1 MPFVD
6 ATALRRAASGKS
18 GDVIS
23 LASGT
28 PYEGDFDLEAVQD
41 YLELFRRHLVVR
53 YGGDERDATR
63 TILQYGRVKGVIND
77 LVARH
82 LEVDEQ
88 ITADADSIVV
98 TVGGQE
104 ALFLTMRA
112 LRRTDQDAILAVH
125 PTYFGFVGAAEL
137 ADLTVLPVKDNA
149 DGIDLDDLENV
160 VAEAVAAGIRP
171 RAVYVVP
178 DFANPTGTTMPL
190 RTRQRLLDIAGELG
204 LLIVEDNAYGL
215 LSTDREHPRT
225 IKSMDRNKQ
234 VVYCGS
240 FAKTG
245 VPGARVGYLVADQPV
260 TGGAPGET
268 LSDELAR
275 IKNMV
280 TLNTSPI
287 AQAVIGGKLIH
298 HNFSL
303 RDANLAVARH
313 YHHNLTVAL
322 DTLAEL
328 FPEGSEPEVTWSAPR
343 GGFFIVVNVPFDTT
357 DELSE
362 ECAVEHGVRWVP
374 IHRFY
379 GDGKPR
385 RRLRISISSVT
396 PEALRTGLVRL
407 AGFISQHVEKST
419 PSVSSPSRSEF
430 LQ

>member
-1 MPFVD
+1 MPFID
-6 ATALRRAASGKS
+6 ATALRRVTSGKS

-28 PYEGDFDLEAVQD
+28 PDESDFDLNTVRSH
-41 YLELFRRHLVVR
+41 LELFHRHLADS

-104 ALFLTMRA
+104 ALFLVMRA
-112 LRRTDQDAILAVH
+112 VRRTDRDAVLAVH
-125 PTYFGFVGAAEL
+125 PTYFGFTGAAEL
-137 ADLTVLPVKDNA
+137 ADLKVLPVKDSA
-149 DGIDLDDLENV
+149 DGIDLDDLADV
-160 VAEAVAAGIRP
+160 AAEAVAAGLRP

-178 DFANPTGTTMPL
+178 DFANPTGTTMPVH
-190 RTRQRLLDIAGELG
+190 TRQRLLELAGRLG
-204 LLIVEDNAYGL
+204 LLVVEDNAYGL
-215 LSTDREHPRT
+215 LSTDRAHPRT
-225 IKSMDRNKQ
+225 IKSMDRDKQ
-234 VVYCGS
+234 VVYCSS

-245 VPGARVGYLVADQPV
+245 VPGARVGYVVADQPV

-287 AQAVIGGKLIH
+287 AQAVIGGKLLH
-298 HNFSL
+298 HDFSL
-303 RDANLAVARH
+303 REANLAVARH
-313 YHHNLTVAL
+313 YHRNLTVAL

-343 GGFFIVVNVPFDTT
+343 GGFFIVVNVPFETT
-357 DELSE
+357 DELSGK
-362 ECAVEHGVRWVP
+362 CAAEHGVLWVP

-379 GDGKPR
+379 GDGRPR
-385 RRLRISISSVT
+385 RQLRISISSVT

-407 AGFISQHVEKST
+407 AGFISQHVENCS
-419 PSVSSPSRSEF
+419 PSVFPTS
-430 LQ
+430 